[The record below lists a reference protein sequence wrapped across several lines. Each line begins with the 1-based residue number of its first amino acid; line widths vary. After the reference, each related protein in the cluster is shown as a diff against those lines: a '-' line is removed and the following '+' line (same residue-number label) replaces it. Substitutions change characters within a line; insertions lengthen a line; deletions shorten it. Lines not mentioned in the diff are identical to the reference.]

1 MVKFKTPFVLIIC
14 GVISGCIQSEPKPVL
29 TPAQLQTAL
38 LESEN
43 RLDTKWRDHCA
54 ALINNQKQ
62 QQASLNDIKSSQVAT
77 SRQLLTIND
86 KLDKQP
92 EPVVMMAAPE
102 SPKECPTVAPPVM
115 DDKIILG
122 RTEWIWL
129 EAVNRV
135 FRARV
140 DSGATTSS
148 LSAHHIVEF
157 ERDGKKWVRFN
168 MVPDDDVD
176 DSYEVEAPLVRFARI
191 RQASSETIDR
201 RPVVELTLKIGEFTD
216 TAEFTLTDRSSMT
229 YPILLGREFLRDIAL
244 IDVAKSYHQ
253 PKPEPLSD
261 RPASAPDTDEDAD
274 NTN

>member
-1 MVKFKTPFVLIIC
+1 MVKFKTPLVLILC
-14 GVISGCIQSEPKPVL
+14 GVISGCIQAEPKPSVS
-29 TPAQLQTAL
+29 PAQLQTAL
-38 LESEN
+38 IESET
-43 RLDTKWRDHCA
+43 RLQERWREYCSVISD
-54 ALINNQKQ
+54 NQKKQ
-62 QQASLNDIKSSQVAT
+62 LANLTDIKASQGAA

-102 SPKECPTVAPPVM
+102 APKKCPTVAPATF
-115 DDKIILG
+115 DNKIILG
-122 RTEWIWL
+122 RTEWIWI

-176 DSYEVEAPLVRFARI
+176 DSYEVEAPLVRYARI
-191 RQASSETIDR
+191 RQASSQDLDR
-201 RPVVELTLKIGEFTD
+201 RPVVEMTVKIGEFTD
-216 TAEFTLTDRSSMT
+216 TAEFTLTDRTSMT

-253 PKPEPLSD
+253 PKPEPLKD
-261 RPASAPDTDEDAD
+261 RPESAPDTDEDKD
-274 NTN
+274 N

>member
-1 MVKFKTPFVLIIC
+1 MVKFKTPLVLIIC

-38 LESEN
+38 LESETRIN
-43 RLDTKWRDHCA
+43 EKWRDYCA
-54 ALINNQKQ
+54 GLTEQHKNQL
-62 QQASLNDIKSSQVAT
+62 AEINDIQSSQKAA
-77 SRQLLTIND
+77 SRQLLSIND

-92 EPVVMMAAPE
+92 EPVVMMATPE
-102 SPKECPTVAPPVM
+102 SPKECPTVAPPTI

-191 RQASSETIDR
+191 RQASSEEVDR
-201 RPVVELTLKIGEFTD
+201 RPVVELTMKIGEFTD
-216 TAEFTLTDRSSMT
+216 TAEFTLTDRTSMT

-253 PKPEPLSD
+253 PKPEPLKD
-261 RPASAPDTDEDAD
+261 RPSSAPDSDEDAD
-274 NTN
+274 N

>member
-1 MVKFKTPFVLIIC
+1 MVKFKTPLVLFIC
-14 GVISGCIQSEPKPVL
+14 GVISGCLQSEPKLTV
-29 TPAQLQTAL
+29 TPALLQTAL
-38 LESEN
+38 LQSES
-43 RLDTKWRDHCA
+43 RLEERWQTYCA
-54 ALINNQKQ
+54 EIGDNQKK
-62 QQASLNDIKSSQVAT
+62 QQASLKDIQSSQVAA
-77 SRQLLTIND
+77 SQQLLTIND

-92 EPVVMMAAPE
+92 EPVVMMPAPQ
-102 SPKECPTVAPPVM
+102 SPKKCPTVAAPMM

-157 ERDGKKWVRFN
+157 ERDGKKWMRFN

-176 DSYEVEAPLVRFARI
+176 DSYEVEAPLVRFAQI
-191 RQASSETIDR
+191 RQASSQEVDR
-201 RPVVELTLKIGEFTD
+201 RAVIEMTIKIGEFTD

-253 PKPEPLSD
+253 PKPEPLKD
-261 RPASAPDTDEDAD
+261 RPSLKPDNDVDTD
-274 NTN
+274 N

>member
-1 MVKFKTPFVLIIC
+1 MVKFKTPLVLIIC

-38 LESEN
+38 LESETRIN
-43 RLDTKWRDHCA
+43 EKWRDYCA
-54 ALINNQKQ
+54 GLTEQHKNQL
-62 QQASLNDIKSSQVAT
+62 AEINDIQSSQKAA
-77 SRQLLTIND
+77 SRQLLSIND

-92 EPVVMMAAPE
+92 EPVVMMTTPE
-102 SPKECPTVAPPVM
+102 SPKECPTVAPPTI

-191 RQASSETIDR
+191 RQASSEEIDR
-201 RPVVELTLKIGEFTD
+201 RPVVELTMKIGEFTD
-216 TAEFTLTDRSSMT
+216 TAEFTLTDRTSMT

-253 PKPEPLSD
+253 PKPEPLKD
-261 RPASAPDTDEDAD
+261 RPESAPDSDEDAD
-274 NTN
+274 N

>member
-1 MVKFKTPFVLIIC
+1 MVKFKTPLVLIIC

-38 LESEN
+38 LESETRIN
-43 RLDTKWRDHCA
+43 EKWRDYCA
-54 ALINNQKQ
+54 DLSKQHKNQL
-62 QQASLNDIKSSQVAT
+62 AEINDIQSSQKAA
-77 SRQLLTIND
+77 SRQLLSIND
-86 KLDKQP
+86 KLDKKP
-92 EPVVMMAAPE
+92 EPVVMMTTPE
-102 SPKECPTVAPPVM
+102 SPKECPTVAPPTI

-191 RQASSETIDR
+191 RQASSEEVDR
-201 RPVVELTLKIGEFTD
+201 RPVVELTIKIGEFTD
-216 TAEFTLTDRSSMT
+216 TAEFTLTDRTSMT

-253 PKPEPLSD
+253 PKPEPLKD

-274 NTN
+274 N

>member
-1 MVKFKTPFVLIIC
+1 MVKFKTPLVLIIC
-14 GVISGCIQSEPKPVL
+14 GVISGCIQSEPKPSL
-29 TPAQLQTAL
+29 TPSQLQTAL
-38 LESEN
+38 LESET
-43 RLDTKWRDHCA
+43 RIDEKWRNYCA
-54 ALINNQKQ
+54 GIIDNQKK
-62 QQASLNDIKSSQVAT
+62 QQASLNDVKSAQSAA
-77 SRQLLTIND
+77 SRQLLTISD

-92 EPVVMMAAPE
+92 EPVVMMATPE
-102 SPKECPTVAPPVM
+102 SPKECPTVAPPAI

-129 EAVNRV
+129 ESVNRV

-148 LSAHHIVEF
+148 LSAHHVVEF

-191 RQASSETIDR
+191 RQASSEEIDR
-201 RPVVELTLKIGEFTD
+201 RPVVELTIKIGEFTD
-216 TAEFTLTDRSSMT
+216 TAEFTLTDRTSMT

-244 IDVAKSYHQ
+244 IDVAKSYYQ
-253 PKPEPLSD
+253 PKPEPLKD
-261 RPASAPDTDEDAD
+261 RPESAPDNDEDVD
-274 NTN
+274 N

>member
-1 MVKFKTPFVLIIC
+1 MVKFKTPLVLIIC

-43 RLDTKWRDHCA
+43 RINEKWRDYCA
-54 ALINNQKQ
+54 GLTEQHKNQL
-62 QQASLNDIKSSQVAT
+62 AEINDIQSSQKAA
-77 SRQLLTIND
+77 SRQLLSIND

-92 EPVVMMAAPE
+92 EPVVMMTTPE
-102 SPKECPTVAPPVM
+102 SPKECPTVAPPTI
-115 DDKIILG
+115 DDKMILG

-191 RQASSETIDR
+191 RQASSEEVDR
-201 RPVVELTLKIGEFTD
+201 RPVVELTMKIGEFTD
-216 TAEFTLTDRSSMT
+216 TAEFTLTDRTSMT

-253 PKPEPLSD
+253 PKPEPLKD
-261 RPASAPDTDEDAD
+261 RPASAPDSDEHAD
-274 NTN
+274 N

>member
-1 MVKFKTPFVLIIC
+1 MVKFKTPLILIIC
-14 GVISGCIQSEPKPVL
+14 GVISGCIQSEPKPTL

-38 LESEN
+38 FESET
-43 RLDTKWRDHCA
+43 RIDEKWRNYCA
-54 ALINNQKQ
+54 GIIDNQKK
-62 QQASLNDIKSSQVAT
+62 QQASLNEVRSSQGAA

-92 EPVVMMAAPE
+92 EPVVMMTTTPE
-102 SPKECPTVAPPVM
+102 SPQKCPTVAPPSV

-122 RTEWIWL
+122 RTEWLWL

-157 ERDGKKWVRFN
+157 ERDGKKWIRFN

-191 RQASSETIDR
+191 RQASSEDIDR
-201 RPVVELTLKIGEFTD
+201 RPVVALTIKIGEFTD

-253 PKPEPLSD
+253 PKPEPLKN
-261 RPASAPDTDEDAD
+261 RPSLEPDVDEDSE
-274 NTN
+274 N

>member
-1 MVKFKTPFVLIIC
+1 MVKFKTPLILITC
-14 GVISGCIQSEPKPVL
+14 GVISGCIQSEPKPTL
-29 TPAQLQTAL
+29 TPTQLQTAL
-38 LESEN
+38 LESET
-43 RLDTKWRDHCA
+43 RIDEKWRNYCA
-54 ALINNQKQ
+54 GIIDNQKK
-62 QQASLNDIKSSQVAT
+62 QQATLNEVKSSQSAA
-77 SRQLLTIND
+77 SRQLTTINE
-86 KLDKQP
+86 KLDKEP
-92 EPVVMMAAPE
+92 EPIVMMAASEAPE
-102 SPKECPTVAPPVM
+102 NCPTVAPPPTV

-122 RTEWIWL
+122 RTEWLWV

-191 RQASSETIDR
+191 RQASSEEIDR
-201 RPVVELTLKIGEFTD
+201 RPVVELTIKIGDFTD
-216 TAEFTLTDRSSMT
+216 NAEFTLTDRTSMT

-244 IDVAKSYHQ
+244 IDVAKSYYQ
-253 PKPEPLSD
+253 PKPEPLAD
-261 RPASAPDTDEDAD
+261 RPASEPDTDEDAD
-274 NTN
+274 N

>member
-1 MVKFKTPFVLIIC
+1 MVKFKTPLILIIC
-14 GVISGCIQSEPKPVL
+14 GVISGCIQSEPKPTL

-38 LESEN
+38 LESET
-43 RLDTKWRDHCA
+43 RIDEKWRNYCSGIID
-54 ALINNQKQ
+54 NQKK
-62 QQASLNDIKSSQVAT
+62 QQASLNEVRSSQGAA

-92 EPVVMMAAPE
+92 EPVVMMTTPE
-102 SPKECPTVAPPVM
+102 SPEKCPTVAPPSI

-129 EAVNRV
+129 EAINRV

-157 ERDGKKWVRFN
+157 ERDGKKWIRFN

-191 RQASSETIDR
+191 RQASSEEIDR
-201 RPVVELTLKIGEFTD
+201 RAVVEMTIKIGEFTD

-253 PKPEPLSD
+253 PKPEPLKD
-261 RPASAPDTDEDAD
+261 RPSLQPDSDEDTD
-274 NTN
+274 N

>member
-1 MVKFKTPFVLIIC
+1 MVKFKTPLILIIC
-14 GVISGCIQSEPKPVL
+14 GVISGCIQSEPKPTL

-38 LESEN
+38 LESET
-43 RLDTKWRDHCA
+43 RIDDKWRNYCA
-54 ALINNQKQ
+54 GVINNQKQ
-62 QQASLNDIKSSQVAT
+62 QQASLNDLKSSQNAA
-77 SRQLLTIND
+77 SRQLLTITD

-92 EPVVMMAAPE
+92 EPVVMMATPE
-102 SPKECPTVAPPVM
+102 SPQKCPTVAPPSI

-122 RTEWIWL
+122 RTEWLWL

-135 FRARV
+135 FRARI

-157 ERDGKKWVRFN
+157 ERDGKKWIRFN

-191 RQASSETIDR
+191 RQASSQEIDR
-201 RPVVELTLKIGEFTD
+201 RAVVELTIKIGEFTD
-216 TAEFTLTDRSSMT
+216 TAEFTLTDRTSMT

-244 IDVAKSYHQ
+244 IDVAKSYYQ
-253 PKPEPLSD
+253 PKPEPLAD
-261 RPASAPDTDEDAD
+261 RPASTPDTDEDAD
-274 NTN
+274 N

>member
-1 MVKFKTPFVLIIC
+1 MVKFKTPLVL
-14 GVISGCIQSEPKPVL
+14 VLASVVLSGCIRAEPQQPVV
-29 TPAQLQTAL
+29 TPAKLQTAL

-43 RLDTKWRDHCA
+43 RIQETWREYCA
-54 ALINNQKQ
+54 GVNDIQKKH
-62 QQASLNDIKSSQVAT
+62 QASLNEIQTSQAAT
-77 SRQLLTIND
+77 SRHLVTIID
-86 KLDKQP
+86 KLDEQP
-92 EPVVMMAAPE
+92 APVVLP
-102 SPKECPTVAPPVM
+102 SPQASQKCPAVTPATF
-115 DDKIILG
+115 DNKIILG

-176 DSYEVEAPLVRFARI
+176 DSYEVEAPLVRYARI
-191 RQASSETIDR
+191 RQASSQELDR
-201 RPVVELTLKIGEFTD
+201 RPVVEMTVKIGTFTD

-253 PKPEPLSD
+253 PKPEPLED
-261 RPASAPDTDEDAD
+261 RPSSAPDADE
-274 NTN
+274 NN